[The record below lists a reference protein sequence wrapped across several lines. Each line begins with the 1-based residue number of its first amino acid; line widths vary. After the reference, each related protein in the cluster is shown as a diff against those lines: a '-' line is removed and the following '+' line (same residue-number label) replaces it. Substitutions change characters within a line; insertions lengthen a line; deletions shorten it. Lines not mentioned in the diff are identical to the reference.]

1 MVNNMTSEN
10 LNPQQ
15 LLNFIE
21 NSTNLTVRQEEK
33 LREIANEMQ
42 KNQLLIA

>member
-21 NSTNLTVRQEEK
+21 NSHHLTHRQEVK

-42 KNQLLIA
+42 KSQL